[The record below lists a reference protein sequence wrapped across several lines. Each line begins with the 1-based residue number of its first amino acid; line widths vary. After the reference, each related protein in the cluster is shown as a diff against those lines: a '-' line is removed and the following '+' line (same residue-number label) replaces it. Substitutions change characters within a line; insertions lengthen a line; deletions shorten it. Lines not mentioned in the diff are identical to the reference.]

1 MRSFKPLLLAL
12 GVAACASPSAQAAAV
27 VYDFSGS
34 CFAFCTG
41 TQTGYLSLADGYV
54 AGAAIT
60 AADFVDITF
69 TGPASGAYTNAFM
82 NVIPTGV
89 LFGGNGLFLDLIED
103 DRGQSSRIHINVT
116 VGPNSTFTSRFNNGT
131 PYFGVSNLNWT
142 LRAPRLWRQ
151 ACRLP
156 RPSASLDSALPAWRL
171 CAGAKSSCAA
181 SGGHATR
188 RITPH
193 FRGSVEMNG
202 ARPASRHAHA
212 QRNRGLSPRWRRKH
226 RVVHRPVDHA
236 AVPEHGVGFDA
247 VFVQRDLARLQPVGL
262 AQPHMRRARSC
273 PTPALKSVRL
283 HSVVASHG
291 QVSNKPKHA
300 PPVESG
306 ARPVAAKAVGHWRSF
321 HRLAR
326 PRR

>member
-12 GVAACASPSAQAAAV
+12 GVAAFASPSAQAAAV
-27 VYDFSGS
+27 YYDFSGS

-69 TGPASGAYTNAFM
+69 TGPASGAYTHAFM

-142 LRAPRLWRQ
+142 LRAPP
-151 ACRLP
+151 ACGGKRADCLDPQP
-156 RPSASLDSALPAWRL
+156 RWTRPCRHGVCAPAQSLVAQRRVATPLDASPRI
-171 CAGAKSSCAA
+171 
-181 SGGHATR
+181 SGG
-188 RITPH
+188 
-193 FRGSVEMNG
+193 
-202 ARPASRHAHA
+202 
-212 QRNRGLSPRWRRKH
+212 RWR
-226 RVVHRPVDHA
+226 
-236 AVPEHGVGFDA
+236 
-247 VFVQRDLARLQPVGL
+247 
-262 AQPHMRRARSC
+262 
-273 PTPALKSVRL
+273 
-283 HSVVASHG
+283 
-291 QVSNKPKHA
+291 
-300 PPVESG
+300 
-306 ARPVAAKAVGHWRSF
+306 
-321 HRLAR
+321 
-326 PRR
+326 